1 MVLQII
7 FSISKNLGRKLYC
20 QYQSH
25 AITNFV
31 NTCKMK
37 AKQFEFEAYTI
48 TQTAKKLGYKS
59 TKTIYRLLNR
69 KLLEDYVYLEKS
81 GRVYLVLEP
90 PNLPTLA
97 EKISGNIQFKKS
109 NVIKKGATK

>member
-1 MVLQII
+1 
-7 FSISKNLGRKLYC
+7 
-20 QYQSH
+20 
-25 AITNFV
+25 
-31 NTCKMK
+31 MK

-69 KLLEDYVYLEKS
+69 KVLEDYVYLEKS

-90 PNLPTLA
+90 PNLPTLK
-97 EKISGNIQFKKS
+97 EKISANIQFKKS
-109 NVIKKGATK
+109 NVIKKGANK